1 MQAETKT
8 GEFVKGGMLIGEA
21 VAKYPEIAPVMQA
34 YGLHC
39 IGCHVNPYES
49 IEQGAMGHGMPK
61 ETFDEMMQEVNNEV
75 KKFEAERE
83 NAPSMEEV
91 QEKSG
96 KVITLTS
103 KAVSKVMEFMQAE
116 DKPMGG
122 LRVGAA
128 PGGCSGFQY
137 MLAFEEAPS
146 EDDAVYEQGGLKIFI
161 NKQQMQLLHGV
172 KIDYVEGL
180 QGTGFKIE
188 NPNAKKTCGCGQS
201 FH

>member
-137 MLAFEEAPS
+137 MLEFEEAPS

-161 NKQQMQLLHGV
+161 NKQQMQLL
-172 KIDYVEGL
+172 
-180 QGTGFKIE
+180 
-188 NPNAKKTCGCGQS
+188 
-201 FH
+201 

>member
-8 GEFVKGGMLIGEA
+8 EDFVTGEMLIGEA
-21 VAKYPEIAPVMQA
+21 VAKYPEIAHVMQS

-49 IEQGAMGHGMPK
+49 IRQGAMGHGMQTEVFNK
-61 ETFDEMMQEVNNEV
+61 MMQEVNNEIR
-75 KKFEAERE
+75 KYDSERGS
-83 NAPSMEEV
+83 APSMDEV

-96 KVITLTS
+96 KVVTLTS
-103 KAVSKVMEFMQAE
+103 KAVDKVKEFMQAE
-116 DKPMGG
+116 EKPVGG
-122 LRVGAA
+122 LRVGAS
-128 PGGCSGFQY
+128 PGGCSGFEY
-137 MLAFEEAPS
+137 VLEFEEAPTD
-146 EDDAVYEQGGLKIFI
+146 DDAVYEQGGLKIFV

-172 KIDYVEGL
+172 KIDYVDGL

>member
-8 GEFVKGGMLIGEA
+8 QDFVTGDMLIGAA
-21 VAKYPEIAPVMQA
+21 VAKYPEIAPVLQA

-49 IEQGAMGHGMPK
+49 IEQGAMGHGMQK
-61 ETFDEMMQEVNNEV
+61 ETFDEMLQEANKEV
-75 KKFEAERE
+75 AKFADERE
-83 NAPSMEEV
+83 NAPSLDEIKD
-91 QEKSG
+91 KSG
-96 KVITLTS
+96 AVVTLTS
-103 KAVSKVMEFMQAE
+103 KAVDKVREFMQAE
-116 DKPMGG
+116 EKQVNG

-137 MLAFEEAPS
+137 VLEFEEAPND
-146 EDDAVYEQGGLKIFI
+146 DDAVYEQGGLKIFI

-172 KIDYVEGL
+172 TIDYVDGL

-188 NPNAKKTCGCGQS
+188 NPNARKTCGCGQS

>member
-1 MQAETKT
+1 MRAETKT
-8 GEFVKGGMLIGEA
+8 EEFVKGGMLIGET

-137 MLAFEEAPS
+137 MLEFEEAPS

-172 KIDYVEGL
+172 KIDYIEGL
-180 QGTGFKIE
+180 QGNGFKIE

>member
-1 MQAETKT
+1 MQTEAKTKD
-8 GEFVKGGMLIGEA
+8 FVTGGMLIGEA

-49 IEQGAMGHGMPK
+49 IEQGAMGHGMSKDVFNEMLTEANK
-61 ETFDEMMQEVNNEV
+61 EIA
-75 KKFEAERE
+75 KFSEERE
-83 NAPSMEEV
+83 NAPSLEQM

-96 KVITLTS
+96 AVITLTS
-103 KAVSKVMEFMQAE
+103 KAAEKVKEFMKAE
-116 DKPMGG
+116 EKPVAG

-137 MLAFEEAPS
+137 VLEFEEAPS
-146 EDDAVYEQGGLKIFI
+146 EDDAVYEQNGLKIFI
-161 NKQQMQLLHGV
+161 NKQQMQMLHGV
-172 KIDYVEGL
+172 RIDFVDGL

-188 NPNAKKTCGCGQS
+188 NPNASKTCGCGQS

>member
-8 GEFVKGGMLIGEA
+8 EDFVTGEMLIGEA
-21 VAKYPEIAPVMQA
+21 VAKYPEIAHVMQS

-49 IEQGAMGHGMPK
+49 IQQGAMGHGMQT
-61 ETFDEMMQEVNNEV
+61 EVFNEMMQEANNEIR
-75 KKFEAERE
+75 KYDSERGR
-83 NAPSMEEV
+83 APSMDEV

-96 KVITLTS
+96 KVVTLTS
-103 KAVSKVMEFMQAE
+103 KAVDKVKEFMQAE
-116 DKPMGG
+116 EKPVGG

-128 PGGCSGFQY
+128 PGGCSGFEY
-137 MLAFEEAPS
+137 VLEFEEAPTD
-146 EDDAVYEQGGLKIFI
+146 DDAVYEQGGLKIFV

-172 KIDYVEGL
+172 KIDYVDGL